1 MKIRVVQKMDEAYFR
16 EFYAEWLKFR
26 SVLKKWE
33 NKIGFLSMTIA
44 LLVYFF
50 DKSLWYISFG
60 FFVFGLLMVYE
71 FYSSKQKWM
80 KARLGSKM
88 TDQSMTMI
96 FEEHQVQS
104 LGPFTEVNGKWD
116 FFKQVIKTE
125 KGLFLIPENGISIYL
140 QKTSFDNPLDI
151 EKIIQKIEANQG

>member
-1 MKIRVVQKMDEAYFR
+1 
-16 EFYAEWLKFR
+16 
-26 SVLKKWE
+26 
-33 NKIGFLSMTIA
+33 
-44 LLVYFF
+44 
-50 DKSLWYISFG
+50 
-60 FFVFGLLMVYE
+60 
-71 FYSSKQKWM
+71 M

-125 KGLFLIPENGISIYL
+125 KGLILIPENGISIYL
-140 QKTSFDNPLDI
+140 QKTSFDDPLDI